1 MLSLLDSIQMIRK
14 EGTEHV
20 IEMRAEFGILLPPLS
35 ASLHLRLDR
44 GHGYNPGP
52 LTGTN
57 LILVSSNDLAEGDA
71 KGFTSKRSG
80 NQARLDCYQVV
91 YSLSAPACHGTS
103 HLQV

>member
-44 GHGYNPGP
+44 GTVTTPGP

-71 KGFTSKRSG
+71 KGFRVSG
-80 NQARLDCYQVV
+80 NQARLRKLRIVIR
-91 YSLSAPACHGTS
+91 
-103 HLQV
+103 